1 MYHKNMIQ
9 IRRSW
14 YNLMQEEFQKPYF
27 KNLQAF
33 LANEYANYTIYPSE
47 DKIFTA
53 LNLLPFDKVKVVI
66 IGQDPYHE
74 PGQAQGISFSVPEN
88 VTIPPSL
95 VNIMQE
101 VNSDLGIECNKS
113 GDLTRWVKQGVLLL
127 NTVLTVRRG
136 QANSHKDKG
145 WETFTSEIIKK
156 LAKRK
161 EPLVFLLWGSYAQ
174 SFAPLID
181 SQHLVL
187 KAPHPSPLSAYRGF
201 FGCKHFSKCNKFLE
215 EHGVEPIDWK

>member
-1 MYHKNMIQ
+1 
-9 IRRSW
+9 
-14 YNLMQEEFQKPYF
+14 MQEEFQKPYF

-101 VNSDLGIECNKS
+101 INSDLGIECNKS

>member
-14 YNLMQEEFQKPYF
+14 HDLMQEEFQKPYF

-101 VNSDLGIECNKS
+101 INSDLGIECNKS